1 MTESDE
7 PKSGHVGTATPN
19 TTFKLVDIP
28 EMEYR
33 STDLPFPR
41 GEICFRGANVFK
53 GYYKEPELT
62 REAIDAD
69 GWFHTGDVGM
79 IEDGKLKIIDRK
91 KNLFKLAQGRPRLIW
106 LTFRRIRRTREDRK
120 HPLAAPSRPSGLPV
134 RQLPEGLPGGDHRP
148 RPRSLPSLG

>member
-1 MTESDE
+1 MTEADE

-91 KNLFKLAQGRPRLIW
+91 KNLFKLSQGRL
-106 LTFRRIRRTREDRK
+106 RRI
-120 HPLAAPSRPSGLPV
+120 
-134 RQLPEGLPGGDHRP
+134 
-148 RPRSLPSLG
+148 